1 MNYQDK
7 YKDKMTS
14 EPVKVMASSFGNL
27 DRFFCHIKRV
37 FIAKNSRENKYIYK
51 TCGLKTGSIKVFRC
65 DLAPP
70 G

>member
-1 MNYQDK
+1 MNIQDK
-7 YKDKMTS
+7 YKDNMTP
-14 EPVKVMASSFGNL
+14 EPVKVETSSFGNL
-27 DRFFCHIKRV
+27 DRFFCHIKIV